1 MRFGSDDRS
10 PESIQFS
17 LAHLE
22 TEGEHAGK
30 YCVENEVVCLSPD
43 GELRSRRDGT
53 RRLVV
58 AFYLRPRVRVNGGG
72 SIASGGGI
80 CYYVDPI
87 FVAPLEEYNTL
98 ISPLVFGCLDR

>member
-30 YCVENEVVCLSPD
+30 
-43 GELRSRRDGT
+43 LRLQLRGGA
-53 RRLVV
+53 LV
-58 AFYLRPRVRVNGGG
+58 AGRVRYGKGGKVKAAEWWESAGPG
-72 SIASGGGI
+72 SGAGPG
-80 CYYVDPI
+80 
-87 FVAPLEEYNTL
+87 
-98 ISPLVFGCLDR
+98 